1 MRSILV
7 HAESGSAGQAR
18 VETALS
24 LARMT
29 SGHVT
34 LLIDTPVMRY
44 TTMDAMGGA
53 VVASEALQA
62 AVAEDDKLARDAGM
76 HLRGEDVPFTVM
88 RAEIEPLDALARAGW
103 LADVVITARRDPVTG
118 DLPLSMRCPVL
129 AVNDGEILTF
139 PLARACLAWDG
150 SAEAA
155 AALRGAMPLLAGCA
169 EVTIIT
175 IEDVPTDWPAIDA
188 AEYLSRHG
196 IEAEV
201 QSLARIGSIEE
212 TLAREL
218 QLRQCQLLVMGA
230 FGHSRMREY
239 LFGGVTR
246 SFLENESA
254 PALLLAH

>member
-29 SGHVT
+29 EGHVT
-34 LLIDTPVMRY
+34 LLIDTPIMRY

-62 AVAEDDKLARDAGM
+62 AVASDDQLARDAEA
-76 HLRGEDVPFTVM
+76 HLNIEDVPFTIL
-88 RAEIEPLDALARAGW
+88 RAEIEPIDALARTGR
-103 LADVVITARRDPVTG
+103 LADIVITARRDPVTG
-118 DLPLSMRCPVL
+118 DLPLTLGCPVL
-129 AVNDGEILTF
+129 AVNDGQVLTF
-139 PLARACLAWDG
+139 PLSRVCVAWDG

-155 AALRGAMPLLAGCA
+155 SALRGAIPLLAGCG
-169 EVTIIT
+169 EVTIVT
-175 IEDVPTDWPAIDA
+175 IEDTPSDWPATDA

-196 IEAEV
+196 IKVEV
-201 QSLARIGSIEE
+201 QALPRIGSVEE

-246 SFLENESA
+246 SFLEYESA